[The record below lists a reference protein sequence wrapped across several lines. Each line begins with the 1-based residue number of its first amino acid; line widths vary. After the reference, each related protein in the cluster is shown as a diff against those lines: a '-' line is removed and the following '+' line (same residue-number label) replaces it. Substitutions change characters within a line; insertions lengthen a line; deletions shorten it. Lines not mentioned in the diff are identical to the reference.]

1 MSNSPTLNVALQASS
16 CTTPRKTTSGQV
28 SASGLPKAPRSQ
40 QTPLDAMP
48 LELGDQVWE
57 FDVKTTRS
65 MLSPKRL
72 RSDVN
77 KKDPYP
83 PLDSS
88 ACFVDDPEAQQAMK
102 SMPQPDVLSGWD
114 PDESDEKVSYKPT
127 ATFLNNCVDNCYDAL
142 AKLRQ
147 SHEDFRD
154 CWWPTLKFFVYDKET
169 KDGMEGSASPLKP
182 HLVGVASGE
191 AGNDPGASGILL
203 PVEVQKNWT
212 EIIKQAATY
221 ARAMVS
227 AALRLFSVVIGVN
240 HEMET
245 LWFLIYHRGGL
256 TMSHEISLQE
266 PQGRHNDAGFPSFTT
281 GTISLLPSRDKD
293 KPVTLIT
300 NKVLFKSLSI
310 RGRGT
315 YVLWA
320 TIAHRPHT
328 LSCDAPVDEEASVN
342 DKCTEPWR
350 HQSYTPCYTPPS
362 NFIGTP
368 ARSLIK
374 YSFPDSAKRGIETH
388 VHDSPTHLC
397 TFEACRSDG
406 GAFSNSFLLPSDGSF
421 EEHRWRH
428 ALASSR
434 RLPDRRTL
442 QVIVTVE
449 KGASLEHCKSAAELF
464 KCVLHAQIG
473 GSHNYLHHDVSI
485 GNVLQLDSPAH
496 RPTSSIR
503 KQLLKS
509 TPSSPDI
516 VEHVKNLSLDSQHPD
531 GDDQSWTTFA
541 ELPKKN
547 PRAWWT
553 SSVLPRDSRKRFP
566 WSGCQRNACPCSSI
580 VTWPL
585 RWKVTSVIPRTGA
598 SSL

>member
-16 CTTPRKTTSGQV
+16 CTTPRKPTSGQV

-83 PLDSS
+83 PLDSF
-88 ACFVDDPEAQQAMK
+88 ACFVDDPEVQQAIK

-114 PDESDEKVSYKPT
+114 PDDEKVSYKPT

-147 SHEDFRD
+147 SHEDLRN
-154 CWWPTLKFFVYDKET
+154 CWWPTTLKFFVYDKET
-169 KDGMEGSASPLKP
+169 KDGVEGSASPLKP
-182 HLVGVASGE
+182 HLVGVASDE

-227 AALRLFSVVIGVN
+227 AAPLRLFSVVIGVN
-240 HEMET
+240 HERET
-245 LWFLIYHRGGL
+245 LRFLIYHRGGL

-266 PQGRHNDAGFPSFTT
+266 PQGRHDVQSIIFAILLWRNHEDAGFPSFTT
-281 GTISLLPSRDKD
+281 GTVSLLPSRDKD

-320 TIAHRPHT
+320 TIARRQHT
-328 LSCDAPVDEEASVN
+328 LSCDEPVDEEPSVN
-342 DKCTEPWR
+342 DKCKEPWR
-350 HQSYTPCYTPPS
+350 HQPYTPCYTPPS

-368 ARSLIK
+368 RPITYEQFPDGIVIK
-374 YSFPDSAKRGIETH
+374 YSFLDSAKRGVETH
-388 VHDSPTHLC
+388 VHDSCSDQFGVPTHLC

-428 ALASSR
+428 AFASSR

-473 GSHNYLHHDVSI
+473 
-485 GNVLQLDSPAH
+485 
-496 RPTSSIR
+496 
-503 KQLLKS
+503 
-509 TPSSPDI
+509 
-516 VEHVKNLSLDSQHPD
+516 E
-531 GDDQSWTTFA
+531 
-541 ELPKKN
+541 
-547 PRAWWT
+547 
-553 SSVLPRDSRKRFP
+553 
-566 WSGCQRNACPCSSI
+566 
-580 VTWPL
+580 
-585 RWKVTSVIPRTGA
+585 
-598 SSL
+598 